1 MPRRPRT
8 HIVKP
13 GVPHHICTRGNN
25 RRRLFSYP
33 SDYERFMDLL
43 YDSLTRFASPM
54 HQLSLMPNHLHVMS
68 TPPEEDSLSR
78 AMQSCLQRYAQR
90 RNKSKGSSGR
100 LFEERFWC
108 EPLTTVESIEAI
120 TLYADSNAI
129 QAAMVDHPADHVW
142 STCAIHYGQ
151 PERARVPLYM
161 WSPSEW
167 YGSLGP
173 DAPSI
178 YQARMHEFLSGRIP
192 DWVSQRMRA
201 IESLASPAYRRRIR
215 RPDGSSAR

>member
-1 MPRRPRT
+1 MPRRPRK
-8 HIVKP
+8 HIVEP

-33 SDYERFMDLL
+33 YEFRQFLYLL
-43 YDSLTRFASPM
+43 GDACVRCGLPL
-54 HQLSLMPNHLHVMS
+54 HQVTLMPNHAHLIA
-68 TPPEEDSLSR
+68 TPPDKESLSE

-90 RNKSKGSSGR
+90 RNRRKNASGR

-108 EPLTTVESIEAI
+108 EPLTTIESVEAI

-151 PERARVPLYM
+151 PERTNVPLHM
-161 WSPSEW
+161 WTPSEW

-173 DAPSI
+173 DAPLI
-178 YQARMHEFLSGRIP
+178 YEQRMTEYLNARIP
-192 DWVSQRMRA
+192 DWVVQRMLA
-201 IESLASPAYRRRIR
+201 VESLASPAYRRRIR